1 MSADY
6 WSIIKRPGKVKE
18 QNRFHQFLFLWI
30 AECIS
35 QIGSG
40 LTAFGLSVYVFAQT
54 GSAADTALVTLLA
67 FLPML
72 LLSVPAGVLADRYD
86 RRLLMMA
93 GDGCSAIGV
102 LFILVCVMQG
112 NASLLQICIGV
123 LISSVFAAL
132 LEPAYKSTIT
142 DLLTEEEFSRAGGLV
157 SLAGSVRYLVAPAL
171 AGILLAVSDIRILLL
186 IDISTFVLTV
196 FAAAM
201 VRRSIEAKRQP
212 HPETFL
218 ESMSE
223 GWRVLRERRGVLLLA
238 VIASGITFFMG
249 VLQILIKPM
258 VLSFADAKQ
267 LGFLETFSACGMLVS
282 GIYLGVRG
290 IKKRHVTVLSI
301 SLALSGLFM
310 AGMGLSS
317 NKMTLCS
324 FGFLFFAMLPFAN
337 NCLDYLTRINIP
349 NEVQG
354 RTWGLI
360 GLISQLGYVVAYA
373 ISGAAADLL
382 SASFGWEIGRSCA
395 MLILVAGVLLV
406 LTAMIVLF
414 NKNLSECVKENRP
427 F

>member
-1 MSADY
+1 M
-6 WSIIKRPGKVKE
+6 K
-18 QNRFHQFLFLWI
+18 NRFHQFLLLWI
-30 AECIS
+30 AECFS

-40 LTAFGLSVYVFAQT
+40 LTAFGMSVYVFAQT

-86 RRLLMMA
+86 RRILMMA

-102 LFILVCVMQG
+102 LFILLCMLRG
-112 NASLLQICIGV
+112 DASLIQICIGV

-142 DLLTEEEFSRAGGLV
+142 DLLTEEEFSKASGLV
-157 SLAGSVRYLVAPAL
+157 SLAGSVRYLIAPAL
-171 AGILLAVSDIRILLL
+171 AGVLLAISDIKLLL
-186 IDISTFVLTV
+186 IIDISTFVITV
-196 FAAAM
+196 CAAAM
-201 VRRSIEAKRQP
+201 VRKSIAGNRRAGSLP
-212 HPETFL
+212 FL

-223 GWRVLRERRGVLLLA
+223 GRRVLRDRKGVLLLA
-238 VIASGITFFMG
+238 IIASGITFFMG

-258 VLSFADAKQ
+258 VLSFADAKE

-290 IKKRHVTVLSI
+290 IRKRHVTVLSV

-310 AGMGLSS
+310 AGMGLSL
-317 NKMTLCS
+317 NKVTLCS

-337 NCLDYLTRINIP
+337 NCLDYLTRTNIP

-360 GLISQLGYVVAYA
+360 GFISQLGYVVAYV
-373 ISGAAADLL
+373 ISGTAADLL
-382 SASFGWEIGRSCA
+382 SGSFGWEIGRSCA
-395 MLILVAGVLLV
+395 VLILVAGVLLV
-406 LTAMIVLF
+406 LTAMTVLF